1 MKKTILTSL
10 LLTLLM
16 VGTLVVSQPSAQAQR
31 KQDKAASASTEKSA
45 SEFGNVEGITA
56 AQLKDYLYFVAS
68 DEMAGRNT
76 PSKELDLTAKFIALN
91 LSRWGFK
98 PAGTDGTFLQKFP
111 LKSRQVIPDNS
122 SATINGQSFKMGDDF
137 FGSPVPGT
145 ASGQLVY
152 VGHGIVLKSKS
163 INSYQGVDVKDKI
176 MVVVEG
182 LPKGL
187 TFRDFNGKLGED
199 FDTPDTYARSHGAK
213 GLIRIPSQ
221 STLSFWE
228 QRYKSTLTA
237 SRPTMDNPQMN
248 GALPAI
254 TISEKAINALLQ
266 GEKLDFETIKKQL
279 GDGTIG
285 GAFDLSPSKQAS
297 FTVNAKIDTIW
308 TQNVVGIWE
317 GSDPTLKNE
326 YVAVGAHY
334 DHVGS
339 SQQTGCRPL
348 NGDTICNGA
357 DDDGSGTVA
366 VLGIAEALAHGPR
379 PKRSVLFVWHAGEEK
394 GLWGSEYIADHP
406 PVPLNQIISQLNID
420 MIGRSKKAGDTD
432 RRNAELSGPDEIY
445 VIGSKMMSSYL
456 AEVSES
462 VNNSYLKLSFN
473 YKYDDPGDP
482 NRFFF
487 RSDHFNYAKKGIPII
502 FYFDGV
508 HEDYHQVGD
517 SPDKIDYEKMQKVT
531 RTVFATLWKLT
542 NSPNRPKVDKPLP
555 AQLSGN

>member
-111 LKSRQVIPDNS
+111 LKSRQVVTDGS

-266 GEKLDFETIKKQL
+266 GESWISKPSKNSWVTGRSEARLISARANKP
-279 GDGTIG
+279 
-285 GAFDLSPSKQAS
+285 ASPS
-297 FTVNAKIDTIW
+297 T
-308 TQNVVGIWE
+308 
-317 GSDPTLKNE
+317 P
-326 YVAVGAHY
+326 
-334 DHVGS
+334 
-339 SQQTGCRPL
+339 
-348 NGDTICNGA
+348 
-357 DDDGSGTVA
+357 
-366 VLGIAEALAHGPR
+366 
-379 PKRSVLFVWHAGEEK
+379 
-394 GLWGSEYIADHP
+394 
-406 PVPLNQIISQLNID
+406 
-420 MIGRSKKAGDTD
+420 
-432 RRNAELSGPDEIY
+432 
-445 VIGSKMMSSYL
+445 
-456 AEVSES
+456 
-462 VNNSYLKLSFN
+462 
-473 YKYDDPGDP
+473 
-482 NRFFF
+482 
-487 RSDHFNYAKKGIPII
+487 
-502 FYFDGV
+502 
-508 HEDYHQVGD
+508 
-517 SPDKIDYEKMQKVT
+517 
-531 RTVFATLWKLT
+531 KLT
-542 NSPNRPKVDKPLP
+542 P
-555 AQLSGN
+555 SGRRTLLAFGKAAIRR